1 MEMDRGRAD
10 PQRLGELAQAEPV
23 RADALDQLGGGD
35 DDRRFA
41 QAGAGSGLPIR
52 TRALW
57 PRIDRYGI
65 VTARR
70 ACGPTGGPI
79 TKGMKKISY
88 SGYRFPPEI
97 IQKAIWLYLRFTLS
111 LRDVEDLLAE

>member
-52 TRALW
+52 TRGLLFWYFDDGHNDAS
-57 PRIDRYGI
+57 RISRLARDINSSMTYSIKPAQRDNPAEFSLGRDR
-65 VTARR
+65 A
-70 ACGPTGGPI
+70 PQPN
-79 TKGMKKISY
+79 K
-88 SGYRFPPEI
+88 
-97 IQKAIWLYLRFTLS
+97 
-111 LRDVEDLLAE
+111 